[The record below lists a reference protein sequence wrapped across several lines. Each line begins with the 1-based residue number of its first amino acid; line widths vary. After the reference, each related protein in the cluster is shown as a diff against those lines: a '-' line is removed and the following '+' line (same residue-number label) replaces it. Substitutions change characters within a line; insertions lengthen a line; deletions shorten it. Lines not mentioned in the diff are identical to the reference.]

1 MPARPPLIGF
11 IAGRT
16 NLDIAFLFVSVTML
30 IAGIVWL
37 AGMKYLERDT
47 AAVENAVA

>member
-1 MPARPPLIGF
+1 MLALPPLIGF

-16 NLDIAFLFVSVTML
+16 NLDIAFLFISVTML
-30 IAGIVWL
+30 ISGIVWL
-37 AGMKYLERDT
+37 TGMKYLERDT